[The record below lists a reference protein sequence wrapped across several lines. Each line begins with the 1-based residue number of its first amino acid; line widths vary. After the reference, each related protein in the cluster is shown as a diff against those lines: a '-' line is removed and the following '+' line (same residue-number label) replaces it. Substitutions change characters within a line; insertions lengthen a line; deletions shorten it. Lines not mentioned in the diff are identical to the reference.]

1 MEILPGGPQGARCP
15 GFRRSAAADTPASQK
30 SPRCSR
36 KLRKQFTQVLIDEYQ
51 DTNHLQFEIARLLCE
66 KHRNL
71 CVVGDDDQSIYGF
84 RGAEVSN
91 ILEFEQR
98 FPDARIITLSR
109 NYRSTENILKAANA
123 VINRNINRRQKEPV
137 VKAGRGPADRN
148 GHRLRMRMMR
158 PVLLHW
164 QSNG

>member
-1 MEILPGGPQGARCP
+1 M
-15 GFRRSAAADTPASQK
+15 
-30 SPRCSR
+30 
-36 KLRKQFTQVLIDEYQ
+36 
-51 DTNHLQFEIARLLCE
+51 CE

-123 VINRNINRRQKEPV
+123 VINRNINRRQKELWSKLGEGQPIEM
-137 VKAGRGPADRN
+137 GGI
-148 GHRLRMRMMR
+148 L
-158 PVLLHW
+158 
-164 QSNG
+164 